1 LPPVKS
7 PNGHSFLL
15 TFAIWRIIIDPVRD
29 VNINLGK
36 ILKQQRLSL
45 PLTLRELSAMSGV
58 SASHLG
64 RIERGERFPSGSILR
79 RIAKPLGFEEDEL
92 FTLAGYLST
101 PAPSVAEGRQSYG
114 GELDPYV
121 ARILTQEPVEM
132 QRALIGILSILKSI
146 AKSMAK
152 ANTNN

>member
-1 LPPVKS
+1 M
-7 PNGHSFLL
+7 
-15 TFAIWRIIIDPVRD
+15 RD
-29 VNINLGK
+29 VNPNLCR
-36 ILKQQRLSL
+36 ILKQQRISL

-92 FTLAGYLST
+92 FTLAGYLSS
-101 PAPSVAEGRQSYG
+101 PAPSVAEGYQRYGG

-121 ARILTQEPVEM
+121 TRVLSQEPVAV
-132 QRALIGILSILKSI
+132 QRAVLGSLSILKSI
-146 AKSMAK
+146 SKGISK
-152 ANTNN
+152 ES

>member
-1 LPPVKS
+1 M
-7 PNGHSFLL
+7 
-15 TFAIWRIIIDPVRD
+15 RD
-29 VNINLGK
+29 VNSNLGK

-45 PLTLRELSAMSGV
+45 PLTLRELSAMAAV

-92 FTLAGYLST
+92 FTLAGYLSPHT
-101 PAPSVAEGRQSYG
+101 QSVAEGQQQYGG

-121 ARILTQEPVEM
+121 ARVLTQEPVDM
-132 QRALIGILSILKSI
+132 QRAVIGILSILKSI
-146 AKSMAK
+146 AKGITK
-152 ANTNN
+152 ASN

>member
-1 LPPVKS
+1 M
-7 PNGHSFLL
+7 
-15 TFAIWRIIIDPVRD
+15 RD
-29 VNINLGK
+29 VNLNLSR

-92 FTLAGYLST
+92 FTLAGYLSS
-101 PAPSVAEGRQSYG
+101 PAPSVAEGYQRYG
-114 GELDPYV
+114 AGELDPYV
-121 ARILTQEPVEM
+121 TRVLSQEPIEM
-132 QRALIGILSILKSI
+132 QRAVIGILSILKS
-146 AKSMAK
+146 MAK
-152 ANTNN
+152 GINKESH